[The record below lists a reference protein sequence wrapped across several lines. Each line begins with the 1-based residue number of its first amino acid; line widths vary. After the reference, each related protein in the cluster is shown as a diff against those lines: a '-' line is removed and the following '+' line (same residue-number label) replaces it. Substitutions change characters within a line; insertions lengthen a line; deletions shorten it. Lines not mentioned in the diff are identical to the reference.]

1 VSFLKIG
8 AFYMGWFSQL
18 FNNKEQVPPAIL
30 PRKNDPCWC
39 SSGVKYKK
47 CHLAKDKLY
56 FKEHPDFK
64 KKPSVK
70 KSCGPVFG

>member
-1 VSFLKIG
+1 
-8 AFYMGWFSQL
+8 MGWFSQL

-56 FKEHPDFK
+56 FKEHPDLK
-64 KKPSVK
+64 KNHLL
-70 KSCGPVFG
+70 KSHVVQFLAEGNND